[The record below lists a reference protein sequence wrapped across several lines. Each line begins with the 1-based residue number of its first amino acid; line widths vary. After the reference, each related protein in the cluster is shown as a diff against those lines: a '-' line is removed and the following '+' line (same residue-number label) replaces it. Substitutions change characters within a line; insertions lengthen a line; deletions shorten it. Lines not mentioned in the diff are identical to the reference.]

1 MEADFWVESWEL
13 GGTKTSFHLNRVHP
27 HALALAE
34 REDLR
39 EARVLVPLCGKT
51 LDMLFLAQHA
61 AEVVGVELVPRA
73 VREFFD
79 DNGLDAVEERPGVF
93 RSGTIVIHCADLFEL
108 TTADVGPIDLV
119 YDRASLIAFPEGM
132 RRRYI
137 AKIAELT
144 RPGSRYFLNTLEYR
158 PVLPE
163 PPFTVGPGDVADY
176 YLDVFDIEHLHREP
190 RPEHRMVEKF
200 GLDYLIEHGFLLTR
214 R

>member
-1 MEADFWVESWEL
+1 MEAGFWVESWEL

-39 EARVLVPLCGKT
+39 GARVLVPLCGKT
-51 LDMLFLAQHA
+51 LDMLFLAGHA

-79 DNGLDAVEERPGVF
+79 DNGLDVVEERPGVF
-93 RSGTIVIHCADLFEL
+93 RSGNVVIHCADLFEL
-108 TTADVGPIDLV
+108 TAADLGPIDLV
-119 YDRASLIAFPEGM
+119 YDRASLIAFPEQM
-132 RRRYI
+132 RRRYT
-137 AKIAELT
+137 AKIVELT

-163 PPFTVGPGDVADY
+163 PPFAVGPDDVAGY
-176 YLDVFDIEHLHREP
+176 YLDAFDIEHLHDEP
-190 RPEHRMVEKF
+190 KPEHRMVEKF
-200 GLDYLIEHGFLLTR
+200 GLDYLTEHGFLLTR